1 MCYSK
6 KNWRKIMPNKN
17 IQNALKPIM
26 HRTYDSYDEI
36 IKDIEK
42 SIELTP
48 DSVEVRIDDNGLNTE
63 DYKALMMLL
72 LSFEIE
78 NEIKVD

>member
-1 MCYSK
+1 
-6 KNWRKIMPNKN
+6 MPNKN